1 MRNITFFENID
12 ASSQQ
17 ISNATNLERH
27 TEWILRINSTGL
39 DGVPNLFIEEG
50 FNGGKC
56 LPEPTEYS
64 VVPFKC
70 DGTGTFEITESEVKI
85 RSKQFLANWYRVR
98 IEPNG
103 NTTGT
108 ITVILS
114 YKDYT

>member
-1 MRNITFFENID
+1 MRTITLLDNVD
-12 ASSQQ
+12 ASIQQ
-17 ISNATNLERH
+17 ISDATNLERH
-27 TEWILRINSTGL
+27 TEWVLRINSSTL
-39 DGVPNLFIEEG
+39 DAIPNLFIEEG

-56 LPEPTEYS
+56 LPEPTEWS

-85 RSKQFLANWYRVR
+85 RSKQFLANWFRVR
-98 IEPNG
+98 VEPNG

-108 ITVILS
+108 ITIKLS